1 MSPHLVRHGWE
12 IAFQPQLFARQY
24 AELKAEV
31 TRLKYQLDPSSFRQ
45 HPRVKLLAAVMEGI
59 KEHIAADPYSSRFAL
74 RGPLRRYGRL
84 KGLGLPERYRLFFR
98 PFEAEG
104 RRVLLIL
111 WLGFPRKEGD
121 RTDCYAAFSR
131 MVSRGDLPDTWQS
144 LQAELDRR

>member
-31 TRLKYQLDPSSFRQ
+31 TRLKY
-45 HPRVKLLAAVMEGI
+45 LAAVMEGI

-121 RTDCYAAFSR
+121 RSDCYAAFSR
-131 MVSRGDLPDTWQS
+131 MVSRGDFPDTWQS